1 MSVPFFT
8 KSEYLADCVF
18 DLDDFYLIHDR
29 NALSELFWLKT
40 LYPRLKVTLFTVPDH
55 PDGPY
60 YQMKYFLQLVR
71 KHNDWIQLACHGLRH
86 ETPTESQRW
95 TEEETNKCLD
105 VWENFGKP
113 PFIQRG
119 FKAPGWQ
126 ISRDCY
132 KALHKRGYWVAD
144 HTVSAYT
151 EPGILNKERRPMN
164 MKVFDVN
171 HPWIFHGHTWDLPN
185 EDPAY
190 QNGIRQMFQVHKL
203 PWDLNTKFHF
213 VSEVI

>member
-8 KSEYLADCVF
+8 KSEYLGNCVF
-18 DLDDFYLIHDR
+18 DLDDLYAQWDR

-40 LYPRLKVTLFTVPDH
+40 KYPKLKVTLFTVPDH
-55 PDGPY
+55 PDTPLDEMRRFIELLNPHG
-60 YQMKYFLQLVR
+60 
-71 KHNDWIQLACHGLRH
+71 DWIQLACHGLRH
-86 ETPTESQRW
+86 ETPMECSKW
-95 TEEETNKCLD
+95 TEKEMNHCLD
-105 VWENFGKP
+105 VWEDISMKFVCDK
-113 PFIQRG
+113 G

-132 KALHKRGYWVAD
+132 KVLKERDYWVAD
-144 HTVSAYT
+144 HTTSAYT
-151 EPGILNKERRPMN
+151 ENGVPNKERRPEG
-164 MKVFDVN
+164 MKVYDVD

-203 PWDLNTKFHF
+203 PWDQETTFHF
-213 VSEVI
+213 IGEVI